1 MATSRRLGPEVSV
14 TQGHLLQ
21 SEQEGSLGYLL
32 ECNYPA
38 DHQAKKKKM
47 QEAQNRPACQK
58 TFGQENRMVSEWCDV
73 SFYLPA

>member
-38 DHQAKKKKM
+38 DHQAKKNAGSPK
-47 QEAQNRPACQK
+47 QTC
-58 TFGQENRMVSEWCDV
+58 
-73 SFYLPA
+73 LPKNI